1 MFKKTAVLALALALL
16 CTTVSF
22 SFAAQAEGE
31 VVTVEVLRGSW
42 EIGADE
48 DLMASTFSTPRW
60 TSWKPR

>member
-31 VVTVEVLRGSW
+31 VVTVEVLRNSW
-42 EIGADE
+42 ETGVDE
-48 DLMASTFSTPRW
+48 DLIEDNFLEQ
-60 TSWKPR
+60 